1 MFSVLMKLTCNRT
14 KMEGWIERAN
24 IFSHGKSNLCDV
36 FIAFFDIKSVIF
48 TKEISDNNCRTLVLQ
63 VKTDDEIYLLVNL
76 YTSNTEQEQLETL
89 HELETFLLKYDV
101 NEYNRIIFQVTLT
114 FFSTLP
120 WKQQVGML
128 NWKRTRLANFWN

>member
-1 MFSVLMKLTCNRT
+1 MNGQIF
-14 KMEGWIERAN
+14 
-24 IFSHGKSNLCDV
+24 FSHGKSNLCDV

-48 TKEISDNNCRTLVLQ
+48 TKEISDNNCRKLVLQ

-128 NWKRTRLANFWN
+128 N

>member
-24 IFSHGKSNLCDV
+24 IFFAWEIQFVWCFYS
-36 FIAFFDIKSVIF
+36 FFWHKSVIF